1 MREAGL
7 RSEFPHAPDVAG
19 GKFLDPGVGA
29 QRPDLP
35 ADVDHG
41 LVERVAERLR
51 GIAAHEDGPGL
62 GHEPAHVPD
71 VPATATVPPL
81 SEIPVREDASPSI
94 TISPPRA
101 EAPEHSEAFPPYP
114 DRPGHQV
121 LPHRPAHE
129 AVDHDVRAVAEPADE
144 VPGVAGDRDV
154 EPGGQA
160 DGQVVPAPRL
170 GDANRRTVREPAQR
184 LVQLAHR
191 EPGAAELGR
200 RQSCHV

>member
-1 MREAGL
+1 MREAGPRGEL
-7 RSEFPHAPDVAG
+7 PHAPDVAG
-19 GKFLDPGVGA
+19 GKLLDPGVGA

-51 GIAAHEDGPGL
+51 GIAAHQDGPGL

-71 VPATATVPPL
+71 VPGD
-81 SEIPVREDASPSI
+81 RD
-94 TISPPRA
+94 RA
-101 EAPEHSEAFPPYP
+101 ALERDPGPGGRVALDHDQPAARRGTRALGGVAPYP
-114 DRPGHQV
+114 DRSGHQV

-129 AVDHDVRAVAEPADE
+129 AVDDDVRAVAEPADE

-160 DGQVVPAPRL
+160 DGEVVPAPRL
-170 GDANRRTVREPAQR
+170 RDANRRSVRELAQR